1 MRTDVLVVGAGISG
15 LTCASRL
22 TEAGLRVV
30 VQESRARVGGRIRTF
45 RPADGGPALELGAQ
59 VVHGARNPVH
69 AVMGGD
75 RMETVPR
82 DVAARVVED
91 GVTAD
96 MGVLARGR
104 RGPWALEAELNAA
117 LTDADVSV
125 GDRLRSRCADA
136 AEERAAREW
145 YRQNWAADPDEVSA
159 PAVAAAHR
167 ADAVGGG
174 EYAVS
179 GGFDRLPEQLAR
191 SLDVRL
197 GCPVDLLDWSTG
209 QVRAHGAQGV
219 LRAGAAV
226 VTVPPQVV
234 VSGRLRI
241 GGLPATKW
249 QAAKDLPAGDGYCV
263 VVTLSAPAPESAVVF
278 DVDGSGGFTR
288 SRAGRPEVL
297 IVAKA
302 GAAAAVRAATR
313 ESDGLTALLARSLP
327 WTRSARVLATEAAD
341 WGNDPWS
348 GGAFTAPRT
357 GARDAAVLWAEPIE
371 NTLFFA
377 GEATVCGRELP
388 WVQGAIAS
396 GERAAAQILS
406 GVAR

>member
-15 LTCASRL
+15 LTCATRL
-22 TEAGLRVV
+22 TEAGLQVI
-30 VQESRARVGGRIRTF
+30 VQEGRARVGGRIRTF

-59 VVHGARNPVH
+59 VVHGTRNPVH
-69 AVMGGD
+69 TLMGSD

-91 GVTAD
+91 GAPAE

-117 LTDADVSV
+117 RADADVSV
-125 GDRLRSRCADA
+125 GDWLRSKGADG

-145 YRQNWAADPDEVSA
+145 YRQNWAAEPDEVSA
-159 PAVAAAHR
+159 PAVAAAHH

-174 EYAVS
+174 EFAVS
-179 GGFDRLPEQLAR
+179 GGFDRLPEQLAQ

-197 GCPVDLLDWSTG
+197 GCPVDELDWSRG
-209 QVRAHGAQGV
+209 AVRARTAQGV
-219 LRAGAAV
+219 LHAGAAV

-234 VSGRLRI
+234 VGGRLRI
-241 GGLPATKW
+241 AGLPATKW

-263 VVTLSAPAPESAVVF
+263 VVTLSVPAPESAVVF
-278 DVDGSGGFTR
+278 DVDGLGGFAR

-302 GAAAAVRAATR
+302 GAAAAVRSAAR
-313 ESDGLTALLARSLP
+313 ESGGLTALLARSMP
-327 WTRSARVLATEAAD
+327 WTRSARVVATEAAD

-357 GARDAAVLWAEPIE
+357 GAREASDLWAEPIE
-371 NTLFFA
+371 DTLFFA
-377 GEATVCGRELP
+377 GEATVCGRQLP